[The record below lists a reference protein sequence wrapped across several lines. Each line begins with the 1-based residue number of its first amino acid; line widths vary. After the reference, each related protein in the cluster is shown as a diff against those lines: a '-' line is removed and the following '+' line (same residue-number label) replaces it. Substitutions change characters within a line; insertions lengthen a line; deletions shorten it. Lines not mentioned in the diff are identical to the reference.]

1 MELVIKMEM
10 PKEELLSICQLIY
23 EAHQIPVYYVN
34 TLGEV
39 EYEISTSDMR
49 RNPYDVP
56 FKQQISVYSNEE
68 DSNDFPI
75 FFSNSNLNFFFIN
88 LKIENHFLG
97 SIIAGPVLESEISD
111 ANITKIVDAFK
122 GNVNKRKLIDYY
134 HSIPIIDKQQ
144 LLAISLLMYFL
155 IYRKKLD
162 KSFVIQNN
170 HELNRVNI
178 ESEDL
183 ALELSNGR
191 RNLIFHS
198 NLSYERVLLDYVKH
212 GQKDKLKDI
221 FDYSIIGE
229 AELGL
234 LSKRNR
240 LRSEKNLMITGIA
253 LVCRAAIEGGLN
265 DELAFTLS
273 DFYIQQLEELGSLKA
288 ILKLT
293 EEAISDFTNRVH
305 QLNEAKYSASIT
317 ACQNYIYNHLYGDIS
332 LDHLAEICHLSP
344 NYLSSLFKKEV
355 GISISE
361 FIQQLRIDE
370 AKKLLDLTNYSIA
383 EIGTFLNFNDQSYF
397 IKTFKKHTGF
407 TPKQYRGR
415 ERGTGSLSQ

>member
-1 MELVIKMEM
+1 MELADED
-10 PKEELLSICQLIY
+10 LRYFCQLIN
-23 EAHQIPVYYVN
+23 EAHHIPVYYVN
-34 TLGEV
+34 QFGEF
-39 EYEISTSDMR
+39 EYEFSTIALQQ
-49 RNPYDVP
+49 NPYDFP
-56 FKQQISVYSNEE
+56 FKQQISIYSNEE
-68 DSNDFPI
+68 DPTDFPI
-75 FFSNSNLNFFFIN
+75 FLSNSNLNFFFIH
-88 LKIENHFLG
+88 LKRENHFLG
-97 SIIAGPVLESEISD
+97 SIIVGPVLEAEISD
-111 ANITKIVDAFK
+111 ENITKIVDAYK
-122 GNVNKRKLIDYY
+122 GSVNKRKLIDYY

-144 LLAISLLMYFL
+144 LLAISLLMYDL

-170 HELNRVNI
+170 TALNLVNI
-178 ESEDL
+178 ESKDL
-183 ALELSNGR
+183 DLELSKGR
-191 RNLIFHS
+191 QNLIFHS

-265 DELAFTLS
+265 DEIAFTLS

-305 QLNEAKYSASIT
+305 QLNEAKYSAPIT

-332 LDHLAEICHLSP
+332 LDHLAELCHLSP

-355 GISISE
+355 GIPISE

-397 IKTFKKHTGF
+397 IKTFKKHTGL
-407 TPKQYRGR
+407 TPKQYRKR
-415 ERGTGSLSQ
+415 DRGTGSLSQLGQ

>member
-1 MELVIKMEM
+1 MEM

>member
-1 MELVIKMEM
+1 MELVIKMDTQ
-10 PKEELLSICQLIY
+10 KEELKAICQLIF
-23 EAHQIPVYYVN
+23 EAHQIPVYYIN
-34 TLGEV
+34 QLGEV
-39 EYEISTSDMR
+39 EYERSMSDMR

-68 DSNDFPI
+68 DPSDFPI

-88 LKIENHFLG
+88 LKIEDHFLG
-97 SIIAGPVLESEISD
+97 SIIVGPVLETEISD

-170 HELNRVNI
+170 HQLNLVNI
-178 ESEDL
+178 ESENLD
-183 ALELSNGR
+183 LELSKGR

-305 QLNEAKYSASIT
+305 QLNEAKYSAPIT

-355 GISISE
+355 GIPISE

-397 IKTFKKHTGF
+397 IKTFKKHTGL
-407 TPKQYRGR
+407 TPKQYRR
-415 ERGTGSLSQ
+415 DRGTESLSQ

>member
-1 MELVIKMEM
+1 MELA
-10 PKEELLSICQLIY
+10 KEDLRYFCQLIN

-34 TLGEV
+34 QFGEF
-39 EYEISTSDMR
+39 EYEFSTIDLQQ
-49 RNPYDVP
+49 NPYDSP

-68 DSNDFPI
+68 DPNDFPI
-75 FFSNSNLNFFFIN
+75 FLSNSNLNFFFIH
-88 LKIENHFLG
+88 LKRENHFLG
-97 SIIAGPVLESEISD
+97 SIIVGPVLESEISD
-111 ANITKIVDAFK
+111 ENITKIVDAYK
-122 GNVNKRKLIDYY
+122 GSVNKRKLIDYY
-134 HSIPIIDKQQ
+134 HSVPIIDKQQ
-144 LLAISLLMYFL
+144 LLAISLLMYDL

-170 HELNRVNI
+170 TALNLVNI
-178 ESEDL
+178 ESKDL
-183 ALELSNGR
+183 DLELSKGR
-191 RNLIFHS
+191 QNLIFHS

-265 DELAFTLS
+265 DEIAFTLS

-305 QLNEAKYSASIT
+305 QLNEAKYSATIT

-355 GISISE
+355 GIPISE

-397 IKTFKKHTGF
+397 IKTFKKHTGL

-415 ERGTGSLSQ
+415 DRGTGSLSQLGQ